1 LKRDLQ
7 EEAMKAIPVA
17 ALLMGLLPVQ
27 AISQESKA
35 EFEQQQFAD
44 AYNRKDVEAMAMA
57 FSEDAVRVTPASVF
71 RGRDEIR
78 RSFQEA
84 LKLGLQDYAV
94 RRTDSRTY
102 GDVVLTVGE
111 WQAKLGNNP
120 FHGYYTS
127 ILGREGD
134 QIKILEET
142 VTVCA

>member
-1 LKRDLQ
+1 
-7 EEAMKAIPVA
+7 MKAIPVA
-17 ALLMGLLPVQ
+17 ALLTALLPVQ
-27 AISQESKA
+27 AVSQEGKA
-35 EFEQQQFAD
+35 DAGFEQQQFAD

-57 FSEDAVRVTPASVF
+57 FSEHGVRVTPAGVF

-84 LKLGLQDYAV
+84 LNLGLQDYAV

-102 GDVVLTVGE
+102 GDLVLTVGE
-111 WQAKLGNNP
+111 WRAKLGDSP

-142 VTVCA
+142 VTVSAPDK